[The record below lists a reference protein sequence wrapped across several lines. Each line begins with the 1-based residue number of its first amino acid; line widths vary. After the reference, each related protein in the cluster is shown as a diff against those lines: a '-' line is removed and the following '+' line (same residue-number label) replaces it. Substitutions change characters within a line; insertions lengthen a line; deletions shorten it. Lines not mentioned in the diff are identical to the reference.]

1 MIPPDNQV
9 LTQAVQWIAEVA
21 TGSIAIG
28 VATIAVAAVGFALL
42 AGRIDVRR
50 GATVILGCFILF
62 AAPSLASTFV
72 QWANGDDAVIQQA
85 ALAPPLPP
93 TPEPPPYQP
102 KDPYAGASL
111 IR

>member
-1 MIPPDNQV
+1 MTPSDHHV
-9 LTQAVQWIAEVA
+9 LTQAAQWIAATA
-21 TGSIAIG
+21 TGSIATG

-42 AGRIDVRR
+42 AGRIDIRR

-62 AAPSLASTFV
+62 AAPALASAFV
-72 QWANGDDAVIQQA
+72 QWANGDDAAVRQA

-93 TPEPPPYQP
+93 ASEPPPYQP